1 MGKTIGI
8 FNQKGGVGK
17 TTTAINLAAGLG
29 RRNKKVLLIDL
40 DPQGNATSGL
50 GIDKDSLELNVYDA
64 IHNGV
69 AMVDTVIG
77 TNAKNLWLV
86 PSDIDLAGLEIE
98 LAQTDDW
105 HHLIKESIVE
115 IKDDYDII
123 IIDCPPSLGILSI
136 MSLIASDYVLVP
148 IQSEF
153 YALEG
158 TGQLLETI
166 KMVQGN
172 YNPELEI
179 LGVVMVMHDSRTRL
193 SSDVVEEVRNVFG
206 DAVFKTLINRNVRLA
221 EAPSYG
227 MSIFDYDR
235 ISKGAWN
242 YRALSKEILDR
253 MGEDD

>member
-50 GIDKDSLELNVYDA
+50 GIDKESIELNVYDA
-64 IHNGV
+64 IYNDTPMEDIVIETNG
-69 AMVDTVIG
+69 
-77 TNAKNLWLV
+77 KNLWLV

-98 LAQTDDW
+98 LAQSNDW
-105 HHLIKESIVE
+105 HHLMENALVG
-115 IKDDYDII
+115 IKDSYDII

-166 KMVQGN
+166 KMVQEN
-172 YNPELEI
+172 YNPNLEI

-193 SSDVVEEVRNVFG
+193 SSDVVEEVKN
-206 DAVFKTLINRNVRLA
+206 
-221 EAPSYG
+221 
-227 MSIFDYDR
+227 
-235 ISKGAWN
+235 
-242 YRALSKEILDR
+242 
-253 MGEDD
+253 

>member
-29 RRNKKVLLIDL
+29 RRNKKVLIIDL

-50 GIDKDSLELNVYDA
+50 GIDKSTLDNNIYDIINGESKTSEGILDTNGKNVSL
-64 IHNGV
+64 I
-69 AMVDTVIG
+69 
-77 TNAKNLWLV
+77 
-86 PSDIDLAGLEIE
+86 PSGIELAGLEIE
-98 LAQTDDW
+98 LAHKDDW
-105 HHLIKESIVE
+105 HYIIKNSIEEIKE
-115 IKDDYDII
+115 DYDVV

-136 MSLIASDYVLVP
+136 MALIASDYVLIP

-166 KMVQGN
+166 EMVKGN
-172 YNPELEI
+172 YNPDLEI
-179 LGVVMVMHDSRTRL
+179 LGVVMVMHDARTRL
-193 SSDVVEEVRNVFG
+193 SSDVVEEVRGVFG
-206 DAVFKTLINRNVRLA
+206 DAVFKTIINRNVRLA

-242 YRALSKEILDR
+242 YRALSKEVIDR
-253 MGEDD
+253 MDKND